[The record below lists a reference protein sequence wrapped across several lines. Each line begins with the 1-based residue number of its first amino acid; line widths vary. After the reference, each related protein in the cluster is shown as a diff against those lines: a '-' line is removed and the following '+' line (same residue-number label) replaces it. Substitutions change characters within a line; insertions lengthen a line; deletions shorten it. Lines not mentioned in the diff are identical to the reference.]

1 MKYEIHRV
9 MCDSNFKYVCE
20 LKGKVDAL
28 ENSVKLVLANFVNSY
43 VKYQN
48 AVNKSV
54 TPGRGD
60 DISAIEN
67 ENYRT
72 VQDLLLSMDTLKNE
86 ITSKIS
92 DNSKL
97 MQEMD
102 TTIIK
107 NKKITSVASSE
118 MTTLTNKAD
127 GSTQAYK
134 DALGLYRKDI
144 FKNLVFICAS
154 GGIMYMARK
163 VFMESAT

>member
-1 MKYEIHRV
+1 
-9 MCDSNFKYVCE
+9 MCDAKFKYVCE
-20 LKGKVDAL
+20 LKGKVDTL
-28 ENSVKLVLANFVNSY
+28 EHSVKLVLENFVQNY
-43 VKYQN
+43 VAYQK

-54 TPGRGD
+54 TPGRGE
-60 DISAIEN
+60 DISTIPNASYNAI
-67 ENYRT
+67 
-72 VQDLLLSMDTLKNE
+72 QDLLLSMDTLKNE

-92 DNSKL
+92 ENSKL

-163 VFMESAT
+163 VFTESAT